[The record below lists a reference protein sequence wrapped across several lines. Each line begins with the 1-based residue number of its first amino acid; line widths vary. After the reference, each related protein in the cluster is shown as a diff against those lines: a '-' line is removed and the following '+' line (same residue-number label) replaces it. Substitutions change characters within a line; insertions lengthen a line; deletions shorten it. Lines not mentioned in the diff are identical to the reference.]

1 MKDGGPLVQCSY
13 QRHYSWTK
21 SSSSPVI
28 LTPTQRVYTDASAPQ
43 NPQTLPL
50 YPDLSSLSTGAK
62 EKTNLSLRDSGTTSP
77 TSKENT
83 ERKLSYILRLVLTL
97 AVTVR
102 RRQMLSVICCLPSLH
117 PACNANM
124 CHAPMRRPLVFGELY
139 IRVVPTFL
147 QTDIRSCVFK
157 TRH

>member
-62 EKTNLSLRDSGTTSP
+62 EKTNLSLRDLGTTSP

-83 ERKLSYILRLVLTL
+83 ERKLSYILRLVLL
-97 AVTVR
+97 HLLLRSGGVR
-102 RRQMLSVICCLPSLH
+102 CSPLSVAS
-117 PACNANM
+117 
-124 CHAPMRRPLVFGELY
+124 RLY
-139 IRVVPTFL
+139 TQPVM
-147 QTDIRSCVFK
+147 QTCVTHQCADRSCLVNY
-157 TRH
+157 TSA